1 MTDWDAYGPPRTYI
15 DNGFLVPDGVGGLL
29 SSFMDAASTSHH
41 IRRIE
46 DSGYTDYAM
55 PSGTNALAMVGDDAT
70 GYFLSASLDGV
81 TAADTRNGAPK
92 WTVTGALWS
101 LPVATNL
108 GGGIDMF
115 DGTTLTVL
123 DGEGQPVST
132 HSVPVAGF
140 ELWHS
145 PSSETFIGMA
155 ECCEYAALAGPE
167 SADESLYSFAGFDY
181 TGVANAG
188 NAQLSGAPSMPD
200 CWTTPPSFGTF
211 GVPDGQRTRLRREYG
226 TYGVH
231 LIPECWMFTDN
242 NGSALFSFQT
252 LNQGHYNVALL
263 TDAFLR
269 PSSSGFSLDAWFSEA
284 QKSEPQISFTINS
297 AFRSP
302 KKNANLK
309 PIAGATNSRHLYG
322 DAADVDTGDVDA
334 RYDRL
339 IQAARDLNMWTEP
352 DNGPCKKACAHADLR
367 PATWTPRTLKN
378 MAPYRSGTWDPRW

>member
-1 MTDWDAYGPPRTYI
+1 MSHCISSPGSITRALRMPAT
-15 DNGFLVPDGVGGLL
+15 L
-29 SSFMDAASTSHH
+29 SSAE
-41 IRRIE
+41 RRACRTA
-46 DSGYTDYAM
+46 GPLHR
-55 PSGTNALAMVGDDAT
+55 PSAP
-70 GYFLSASLDGV
+70 SASPMGSERDCVG
-81 TAADTRNGAPK
+81 
-92 WTVTGALWS
+92 S
-101 LPVATNL
+101 
-108 GGGIDMF
+108 M
-115 DGTTLTVL
+115 VL
-123 DGEGQPVST
+123 
-132 HSVPVAGF
+132 
-140 ELWHS
+140 
-145 PSSETFIGMA
+145 
-155 ECCEYAALAGPE
+155 
-167 SADESLYSFAGFDY
+167 
-181 TGVANAG
+181 
-188 NAQLSGAPSMPD
+188 
-200 CWTTPPSFGTF
+200 
-211 GVPDGQRTRLRREYG
+211 
-226 TYGVH
+226 YGVH

-378 MAPYRSGTWDPRW
+378 MAPYRSGTWDSRW

>member
-1 MTDWDAYGPPRTYI
+1 MDENNRAHATFDRGRFHYTCTESAITNAQGTIGTTLLTVTPVGSSMARPLHWDAFDGPMTDWDAYGPPRTYI

-155 ECCEYAALAGPE
+155 ECCEYT
-167 SADESLYSFAGFDY
+167 S
-181 TGVANAG
+181 TGR
-188 NAQLSGAPSMPD
+188 P
-200 CWTTPPSFGTF
+200 
-211 GVPDGQRTRLRREYG
+211 GV
-226 TYGVH
+226 
-231 LIPECWMFTDN
+231 
-242 NGSALFSFQT
+242 S
-252 LNQGHYNVALL
+252 
-263 TDAFLR
+263 
-269 PSSSGFSLDAWFSEA
+269 
-284 QKSEPQISFTINS
+284 
-297 AFRSP
+297 
-302 KKNANLK
+302 
-309 PIAGATNSRHLYG
+309 
-322 DAADVDTGDVDA
+322 
-334 RYDRL
+334 
-339 IQAARDLNMWTEP
+339 
-352 DNGPCKKACAHADLR
+352 
-367 PATWTPRTLKN
+367 
-378 MAPYRSGTWDPRW
+378 